1 MNFYDHP
8 LQVTYKFPAS
18 AVVSTAG
25 VAGRFIG
32 PKGKRGRVL
41 ACELITTTATTD
53 AASTLTVGTAADPDA
68 NLTVAVPITAINLGI
83 QSTPAAIR
91 AGADILAD
99 SLYQVAGGGEAA
111 AGAVDIYLTVG
122 WF

>member
-1 MNFYDHP
+1 MQFYDHP

-18 AVVSTAG
+18 AVLSTAG

-32 PKGKRGRVL
+32 PSGKKGRVL
-41 ACELITTTATTD
+41 ACDLILTTATTV

-68 NLTVAVPITAINLGI
+68 CLTVDVPVQAINTGV
-83 QSTPAAIR
+83 QATDANIR
-91 AGADILAD
+91 AGALIDAD
-99 SLYQVAGGGEAA
+99 TVYQVAGGGEAT
-111 AGAVDIYLTVG
+111 AGAADVTLVVG

>member
-18 AVVSTAG
+18 AVLSTAG

-41 ACELITTTATTD
+41 ACEGLLTTATTD
-53 AASTLTVGTAADPDA
+53 AASTITVGTAAAPADA
-68 NLTVAVPITAINLGI
+68 LSIDVPVQAINTGV
-83 QSTPAAIR
+83 QADEAKIR
-91 AGADILAD
+91 AGKDLAPD
-99 SLYQVAGGGEAA
+99 TVYQVAGGGEAT
-111 AGAVDIYLTVG
+111 AGAADITLTVG